1 MANKRN
7 TRSSALKAKVVL
19 DAIRERKTINEIAK
33 QYSLHPTQIHQW
45 KRLALD
51 RFEELFVDGRS
62 RKKTDE
68 SEISV
73 EQLFEQIGRLQ
84 MELEWV
90 KKNLPSSLR
99 PSES

>member
-19 DAIRERKTINEIAK
+19 DASRERKTINEIAK

-73 EQLFEQIGRLQ
+73 EQLFG
-84 MELEWV
+84 
-90 KKNLPSSLR
+90 KR
-99 PSES
+99 PRQGGDSARQFGPRFAVV